1 MSKLSLWIA
10 ACLLT
15 VFSVQPA
22 FSQNLAP
29 EWQSRLTT
37 TVDQLALEPA
47 SAVILDAR
55 ADRTDAC
62 IPGALKIDWKD
73 FYAADHSLLP
83 EQERAARFAALG
95 LTGAERV
102 IIYDD
107 GPRDGGASAI
117 FWLLDSVGHTNASIL
132 QGGWQAYQRAGLAV
146 AHEYGKKAPAQ
157 FQPAGPAGHAP
168 TIPDV
173 MEFFGDYDL
182 RILDP
187 RSDEEYLGWALHGE
201 SRGGHIRGAVNF
213 DPAWAYTP
221 AGTLKPEHVIREL
234 ALQKG
239 LSPEKHFLIYS
250 NRDTRGTQLY
260 YLLRL
265 LGYERVDHG
274 AFSFNDWTAIDV
286 LPVSSAPNWKS
297 LVSPQ
302 WVDQLIRTG
311 NAPTFKGGK
320 FAVYEV
326 DWSDVK
332 DARPYQAGHIPGSF
346 HLNTFTVE
354 NKDNFYDIHPT
365 KLLFE
370 KLASQGIDKD
380 TTVILYGI
388 GTQSIAATN
397 VFWVLSMAGVED
409 VRLMNGNFERWRA
422 LGLPVETR
430 VNQPRAVPGFGR
442 TELAHPEYLV
452 STEEAKKILADPNGR
467 LASVRSWEEHSGK
480 VVRHHYIKAKG
491 EPYGACWA
499 RAGFGNNKSDLSFYK
514 DVDGS
519 YRSYTEVAHMWVD
532 LDLFPHNRVAFLC
545 GTGPRATTAW
555 FFSYLMGWPDSA
567 VYDSGWYG
575 WSQGKEVSPN
585 PAQNIWEATHK

>member
-1 MSKLSLWIA
+1 MTRTLTLVA
-10 ACLLT
+10 ACLLALLVT
-15 VFSVQPA
+15 HPVSA
-22 FSQNLAP
+22 TSLAP
-29 EWQSRLTT
+29 EWQSRMTT
-37 TVDQLALEPA
+37 TADQLALEPA
-47 SAVILDAR
+47 SAVILDAS
-55 ADRTDAC
+55 AEKKDTC
-62 IPGALKIDWKD
+62 IPGAIKIDWKD
-73 FYAADHSLLP
+73 FYTP
-83 EQERAARFAALG
+83 EHALRPAEERKALFASLG
-95 LTGAERV
+95 LTGNERV
-102 IIYDD
+102 IIYDG
-107 GPRDGGASAI
+107 GPQDGGASVI
-117 FWLLDSVGHTNASIL
+117 FWLLDSAGHDNVSIL
-132 QGGWQAYQRAGLAV
+132 QGGWPAYQRAGLPP
-146 AHEYGKKAPAQ
+146 AHQYGKKDPASFAAAAREARAPR
-157 FQPAGPAGHAP
+157 
-168 TIPDV
+168 IPDV

-201 SRGGHIRGAVNF
+201 NRGGHIRGAINF
-213 DPAWAYTP
+213 APDWAYTP

-239 LSPEKHFLIYS
+239 LSPEKHFLVYS
-250 NRDTRGTQLY
+250 NWDTRGAQLY

-265 LGYERVDHG
+265 LGYERVDHA
-274 AFSFNDWTAIDV
+274 AFTFNDWTAIDV
-286 LPVSSAPNWKS
+286 LPVSSAKNWKS

-302 WVDQLIRTG
+302 WIDQLIRTG
-311 NAPTFKGGK
+311 DAPTFKGGK

-332 DARPYQAGHIPGSF
+332 DAKAYQAGHIPASF

-380 TTVILYGI
+380 TTVILYGM

-397 VFWVLSMAGVED
+397 VFWVLTMAGVED

-422 LGLPVETR
+422 LGLPVETK
-430 VNQPRAVPGFGR
+430 VNLPKAVPSFGR
-442 TELAHPEYLV
+442 TDLAHPEYMV

-555 FFSYLMGWPDSA
+555 FFSYLMGWPNSA

-575 WSQGKEVSPN
+575 WSQGQEVSPN